1 MGFAKGHKMKK
12 IILLITLLLFSCGD
26 GLKPDMSP
34 EKIDKKL
41 VEAIKNDT
49 AVIIPGP
56 PVQGPPPPMYNDTWK
71 LQDINPD
78 SKDFQKVY
86 NLNKFKGQ
94 KIVMVFHSAP

>member
-1 MGFAKGHKMKK
+1 MKK

-34 EKIDKKL
+34 KKIEEKIIKA
-41 VEAIKNDT
+41 VKNDT
-49 AVIIPGP
+49 IVIIPGP
-56 PVQGPPPPMYNDTWK
+56 PAEPEGPPAPMYNDTWK

-78 SKDFQKVY
+78 SKDYNKVF